1 MSRLHCNSTLR
12 SVSEFVSLHTSPFLL
27 TQLFWTWGNAVPL
40 SVWCGRRLSESW
52 GEKKNH
58 RENRAWVVSGQW
70 SVSVLRGAVSTFF
83 TELCS
88 PQFHN
93 QRPSVTPDIT
103 LLSKRGLGNCP
114 GFKGDAQR
122 TPRALSIFLLQ
133 AGSLLHFYYIH
144 GAILVERAGISIT

>member
-40 SVWCGRRLSESW
+40 SVWCGRRLSER
-52 GEKKNH
+52 GKEKSQRKQSL
-58 RENRAWVVSGQW
+58 SGQW

-93 QRPSVTPDIT
+93 QRPPVTPDIT